1 MLLNGSCKLN
11 LDDGKVKEAVLL
23 DDPSQAVHIGPVVWH
38 ELTDFTPQAVILVI
52 ASTLYDEAEYLRDY
66 ETFKR
71 VAAGR
76 LT

>member
-1 MLLNGSCKLN
+1 M
-11 LDDGKVKEAVLL
+11 
-23 DDPSQAVHIGPVVWH
+23 
-38 ELTDFTPQAVILVI
+38 ILVI